1 MLESNKYAYII
12 ENLPYP
18 GLSPTHIQQND
29 SDQEGRVSAKWMTG
43 PSPACS
49 QSLWAMHVQQ
59 LFSSMAQTSLVTEGE
74 DLLMKHME
82 GVPLEI

>member
-1 MLESNKYAYII
+1 
-12 ENLPYP
+12 
-18 GLSPTHIQQND
+18 
-29 SDQEGRVSAKWMTG
+29 
-43 PSPACS
+43 
-49 QSLWAMHVQQ
+49 MHVQQ